1 MPSARVKGWVELDAN
16 RLTIKQVEAVL
27 SDDLSR
33 ASRFGGEFLI
43 EWNGCKAR
51 DHFGIMAGDCPPG
64 TVLCNGKEVGKVDP
78 AYPLMDLG
86 EAIEIAVALR
96 SDEGVVALSGGVD
109 SALVAKLAK
118 RECVVVGASGS
129 HDISR
134 AKQVAR
140 ELCLPLEQVLIDSG
154 TIEDAM
160 RCVLRVIPK
169 IDPVNV
175 SIATTLYFVAEW
187 AEKHGHQRILAG
199 QGADELFGGYARYLQ
214 TEKLAEDLE
223 RDFQTL
229 ALQLARDQAVAA
241 LHGAYFSLPYMDV
254 RVVRAA
260 RAIPPEMKVYGNVR
274 KRPLR
279 DVAEMYLPASVARYE
294 KKAMQYGSGVMKEIQ
309 KLAKMR
315 GYKKSIQCYVEKIA
329 QEEGRNPRGPE
340 PY

>member
-1 MPSARVKGWVELDAN
+1 MPSARVKGWVELDAI
-16 RLTIKQVEAVL
+16 RLTQRQVEAVL
-27 SDDLSR
+27 SGDLSR

-43 EWNGCKAR
+43 EWNGCLAR

-64 TVLCNGKEVGKVDP
+64 TVLCNGKVVEKVDP
-78 AYPLMDLG
+78 AYPVMDLG
-86 EAIEIAVALR
+86 KAIEIAVGLR

-109 SALVAKLAK
+109 SALVAKLA
-118 RECVVVGASGS
+118 RLECVVVGASGS

-154 TIEDAM
+154 MIEDSM
-160 RCVLRVIPK
+160 RNVLPVIPK

-187 AEKHGHQRILAG
+187 AEAHGHQRILAG

-214 TEKLAEDLE
+214 TENLAEDLE
-223 RDFQTL
+223 RDFQGL

-260 RAIPPEMKVYGNVR
+260 RSIPPEMKVYDNIR

-279 DVAEMYLPASVARYE
+279 DVAEKYLPASVARYE
-294 KKAMQYGSGVMKEIQ
+294 KKAMQYGSGMMKEIQ
-309 KLAKMR
+309 RLAKRR
-315 GYKKSIQCYVEKIA
+315 GYGKSVQSYVEKIA
-329 QEEGRNPRGPE
+329 QEEGRNVRGA
-340 PY
+340 